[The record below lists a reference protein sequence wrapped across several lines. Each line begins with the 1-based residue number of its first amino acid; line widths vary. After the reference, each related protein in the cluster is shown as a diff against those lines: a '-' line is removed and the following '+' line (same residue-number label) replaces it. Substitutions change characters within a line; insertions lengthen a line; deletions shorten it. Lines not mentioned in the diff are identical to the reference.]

1 MKDGSASI
9 YGAKAANGVILVTTK
24 KGKGKTTVDYGF
36 NMRFTTNGIMAFSPS
51 MQEYAT
57 MWLEANKEM
66 PEHDWWGW
74 GEENLKKMAQ
84 GIEGIY
90 ESTVADWGTMFVG
103 NANRLDELF
112 ARRYSYQHNLSVAG
126 STDKSDY
133 RISLA
138 YADNQANLAT
148 AYDGQKQ
155 LNLRLNYGI
164 KLTDWFK
171 LETSASMIKTNTE
184 TPTHGIDRTLYG
196 NDAPF
201 FPAKNPYGQWYANFG
216 NVGDRNAA
224 AATTDGG
231 RDEREK
237 LTTRVDFKALVDI
250 WKGITFEGTA
260 SFQNEEYRRE
270 RYSLPVQCYNW
281 FGEQTAKLVY
291 ETTQTLSTCLLYTSE
306 QGSRQM

>member
-1 MKDGSASI
+1 LCYD
-9 YGAKAANGVILVTTK
+9 V
-24 KGKGKTTVDYGF
+24 
-36 NMRFTTNGIMAFSPS
+36 RC
-51 MQEYAT
+51 
-57 MWLEANKEM
+57 
-66 PEHDWWGW
+66 
-74 GEENLKKMAQ
+74 
-84 GIEGIY
+84 
-90 ESTVADWGTMFVG
+90 

-164 KLTDWFK
+164 KLTDWCK
-171 LETSASMIKTNTE
+171 LETLASMIKTNTE

-250 WKGITFEGTA
+250 WKGITSRVLLHFKMRNTQRTLFA
-260 SFQNEEYRRE
+260 S
-270 RYSLPVQCYNW
+270 VQCYNW
-281 FGEQTAKLVY
+281 FRRADGELVY
-291 ETTQTLSTCLLYTSE
+291 EQHNPLVLRKMC
-306 QGSRQM
+306 

>member
-1 MKDGSASI
+1 
-9 YGAKAANGVILVTTK
+9 
-24 KGKGKTTVDYGF
+24 
-36 NMRFTTNGIMAFSPS
+36 MRFTTNGIMAFSPS
-51 MQEYAT
+51 MQEYAS

-201 FPAKNPYGQWYANFG
+201 
-216 NVGDRNAA
+216 
-224 AATTDGG
+224 
-231 RDEREK
+231 
-237 LTTRVDFKALVDI
+237 
-250 WKGITFEGTA
+250 
-260 SFQNEEYRRE
+260 
-270 RYSLPVQCYNW
+270 
-281 FGEQTAKLVY
+281 
-291 ETTQTLSTCLLYTSE
+291 
-306 QGSRQM
+306 SRQKSLWTMVR